1 MSEKIEGT
9 KIFHDGDEREKCEA
23 CVFDMIE
30 FTACYRC
37 GVELVANQWVY
48 SKASRGDTTILSERR
63 HSACQHGY
71 GQPKIYHLECAK
83 EVKLV
88 T

>member
-1 MSEKIEGT
+1 MKFRVMTLGKVYLLNTQTIGRFLRRVELL
-9 KIFHDGDEREKCEA
+9 
-23 CVFDMIE
+23 V
-30 FTACYRC
+30 CYRC

>member
-1 MSEKIEGT
+1 MSRVYQLNAQTIGRFLRRVESL
-9 KIFHDGDEREKCEA
+9 
-23 CVFDMIE
+23 V
-30 FTACYRC
+30 CYRC

-83 EVKLV
+83 EVKLD

>member
-1 MSEKIEGT
+1 MSRVYQLNAQTIGRFLRRVESL
-9 KIFHDGDEREKCEA
+9 
-23 CVFDMIE
+23 V
-30 FTACYRC
+30 CYRC
-37 GVELVANQWVY
+37 GVELVEHQWVY

-63 HSACQHGY
+63 RSSCQHGY

-88 T
+88 